1 MSDLSYNIRPQKV
14 ITAKLYRATSDT
26 AANEYTG
33 AYEVTPKTA
42 AQTLETKNKRMK
54 DNVSVLAIPYY
65 EVGNASDGETA
76 IIGDD
81 LNYGN

>member
-1 MSDLSYNIRPQKV
+1 MPKIAGDIPNRNICAKV
-14 ITAKLYRATSDT
+14 YRATYT
-26 AANEYTG
+26 QENVPEYTG
-33 AYEVTPKTA
+33 AYDVTPKTV
-42 AQTLETKNKRMK
+42 AQTLETKDKKMK